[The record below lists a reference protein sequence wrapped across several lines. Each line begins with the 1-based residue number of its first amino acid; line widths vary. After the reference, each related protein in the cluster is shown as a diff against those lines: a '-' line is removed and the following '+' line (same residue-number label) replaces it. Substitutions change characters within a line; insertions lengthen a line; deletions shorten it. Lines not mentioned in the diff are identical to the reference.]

1 VTDASA
7 TARPPEAESEPQCS
21 PLPASTVTSP
31 KPRPGRATIRCA
43 GAHTTPVFLF
53 EPHQPEQCDWK
64 PNVLLDVT
72 PVWESKR
79 AAIEWMAGQ
88 EHLWEYYTRVA
99 LQRGAQA
106 ARNSDKKITYGEGY
120 EAVFPHVVEN
130 LS

>member
-1 VTDASA
+1 M
-7 TARPPEAESEPQCS
+7 
-21 PLPASTVTSP
+21 
-31 KPRPGRATIRCA
+31 
-43 GAHTTPVFLF
+43 FLF

-64 PNVLLDVT
+64 PNVLLDIT

-79 AAIEWMAGQ
+79 AAIEWMAGH